1 MMEWWNNDTN
11 KTNPN
16 FLAQYSNIPVVQHSS
31 SQPTLPI
38 FQYSKKVFMFKRVRY
53 LFVKELIQVLRDK
66 RLRITLI
73 FPPIFQL
80 IVFGYAANLDVKNI
94 NTAVRDLDQ
103 TVESRELINRFGSS
117 KYFNIISYPQT
128 PKEIEALIKK
138 GDIILSIEI
147 PSDFSRKLKKGDTA
161 TVQIILDGTES
172 NTAMI
177 SLGYLGRILSE
188 YSTMIMIKRLNRQG
202 MVGFEE
208 AGVELEHRI
217 WFNPNAESRL
227 FYVPGVIASIAFLL
241 PIILTAQAIVRERE
255 IGTLEQIM
263 VTPIRSW
270 ELMLGKTL
278 PFAMIGLADAIMIAL
293 IGVFWFE
300 VPLRG
305 NPFIL
310 LLGSVF
316 FLMSSVGI
324 GLFISTI
331 SSTQQQAQISTFF
344 FMMPAFIL
352 SGFAFPLENM
362 PEWLQYITYANP
374 LRYFLIIIRGVFLK
388 GNGLDILWPQM
399 LALVILGGLTIF
411 LSSMR
416 FQKRLK

>member
-1 MMEWWNNDTN
+1 
-11 KTNPN
+11 
-16 FLAQYSNIPVVQHSS
+16 
-31 SQPTLPI
+31 
-38 FQYSKKVFMFKRVRY
+38 MFARVRY

-66 RLRITLI
+66 RLRVTLI

-80 IVFGYAANLDVKNI
+80 IIFGYAANLDVKYI
-94 NTAVRDLDQ
+94 RTAVRDLDQ
-103 TVESRELINRFGSS
+103 SVDSRDLIARFGSS
-117 KYFNIISYPQT
+117 KYFDIVSFTQT
-128 PKEIEALIKK
+128 PKDIEELIKK
-138 GDIILSIEI
+138 GDITISIEI

-177 SLGYLGRILSE
+177 ALGYINRILSD
-188 YSTMIMIKRLNRQG
+188 YSTMVLVKRLNRAG
-202 MVGFEE
+202 MIGFKE
-208 AGVELEHRI
+208 AGVEVEHRT
-217 WFNPNAESRL
+217 WFNPNFESRL
-227 FYVPGVIASIAFLL
+227 FFIPGVIANIAFLI
-241 PIILTAQAIVRERE
+241 PIILTAMAVVRERE

-270 ELMLGKTL
+270 ELVVGKTL
-278 PFAMIGLADAIMIAL
+278 PFALLGLLDVIMIAL

-310 LLGSVF
+310 FLGNVL

-344 FMMPAFIL
+344 FTMPAFIL
-352 SGFAFPLENM
+352 SGFVFPLENL
-362 PEWLQYITYANP
+362 PTWIQYLTYANP
-374 LRYFLIIIRGVFLK
+374 LRYFLVIIRGVFLK

-399 LALVILGGLTIF
+399 LALAVLGGLMIL
-411 LSSMR
+411 LSSLR

>member
-1 MMEWWNNDTN
+1 
-11 KTNPN
+11 
-16 FLAQYSNIPVVQHSS
+16 
-31 SQPTLPI
+31 
-38 FQYSKKVFMFKRVRY
+38 MFKRVRY

-80 IVFGYAANLDVKNI
+80 IVFGYAANLDVKHI

-103 TVESRELINRFGSS
+103 SVESRELITRFGSS
-117 KYFNIISYPQT
+117 KYFDIISYPQT

-138 GDIILSIEI
+138 GDVILSIEI
-147 PSDFSRKLKKGDTA
+147 PSDFSKKLKKGNTA
-161 TVQIILDGTES
+161 IVQIILDGTES

-177 SLGYLGRILSE
+177 ALGYVGRILSE
-188 YSTMIMIKRLNRQG
+188 YSTTIMIKRLNRQG

-208 AGVELEHRI
+208 AGVELEQRI

-227 FYVPGVIASIAFLL
+227 FYVPGVIASIAFLI

-305 NPFIL
+305 NPLIL
-310 LLGSVF
+310 LLGNVL

-362 PEWLQYITYANP
+362 PEWLQTITYANP

-388 GNGLDILWPQM
+388 GNGLDILWSEM
-399 LALVILGGLTIF
+399 LALAILGGFMIL
-411 LSSMR
+411 LSSLR

>member
-1 MMEWWNNDTN
+1 
-11 KTNPN
+11 
-16 FLAQYSNIPVVQHSS
+16 
-31 SQPTLPI
+31 
-38 FQYSKKVFMFKRVRY
+38 MFKRVWF
-53 LFVKELIQVLRDK
+53 LFYKELIQVLRDK

-80 IVFGYAANLDVKNI
+80 IVFGYAANLDVKHI

-103 TVESRELINRFGSS
+103 SVESRELIARFGSS
-117 KYFNIISYPQT
+117 KYFDILSYPQT
-128 PKEIEALIKK
+128 PKEIEALIQK
-138 GDIILSIEI
+138 GEVVLSIEI
-147 PSDFSRKLKKGDTA
+147 PSDFSRKLKKGSTA
-161 TVQIILDGTES
+161 SVQVILDGTES

-177 SLGYLGRILSE
+177 ALGYLSQILSE
-188 YSTMIMIKRLNRQG
+188 FSTAIMIKRLNREG

-255 IGTLEQIM
+255 MGTLEQIM

-278 PFAMIGLADAIMIAL
+278 PFAMIGLLDAIMIAL
-293 IGVFWFE
+293 IGIFWFE

-310 LLGSVF
+310 LLGSIL

-362 PEWLQYITYANP
+362 PEWLQTITYANP

-388 GNGLDILWPQM
+388 GNGLDILWLEM
-399 LALVILGGLTIF
+399 LALAGLGGFTIL
-411 LSSMR
+411 LSSLR

>member
-1 MMEWWNNDTN
+1 
-11 KTNPN
+11 
-16 FLAQYSNIPVVQHSS
+16 
-31 SQPTLPI
+31 
-38 FQYSKKVFMFKRVRY
+38 MFNRVRY

-66 RLRITLI
+66 RLRIILI

-80 IVFGYAANLDVKNI
+80 IIFGYAANLDVKYI
-94 NTAVRDLDQ
+94 RTAVRDLDQ
-103 TVESRELINRFGSS
+103 SVDSRDLISRFGSS
-117 KYFNIISYPQT
+117 KYFDIVSFTQT
-128 PKEIEALIKK
+128 PKDIEDLIKK
-138 GDIILSIEI
+138 GDITLSIEI
-147 PSDFSRKLKKGDTA
+147 PSDFSRKLKKGDIA

-177 SLGYLGRILSE
+177 ALGYVGRILSE
-188 YSTMIMIKRLNRQG
+188 YSTTVMVKRLNREG
-202 MVGFEE
+202 VVSFEE
-208 AGVELEHRI
+208 AGVEVEHRT
-217 WFNPNAESRL
+217 WFNPNFESRL

-270 ELMLGKTL
+270 ELMVGKTL
-278 PFAMIGLADAIMIAL
+278 PFAMMGLLDVIMIAL

-300 VPLRG
+300 VPLQG
-305 NPFIL
+305 NPLVL
-310 LLGSVF
+310 LLGTVL
-316 FLMSSVGI
+316 FLMSSVGV

-344 FMMPAFIL
+344 FAMPAFIL

-362 PEWLQYITYANP
+362 PEWLQYITYINP
-374 LRYFLIIIRGVFLK
+374 LRYFLVIIRGVFLK
-388 GNGLDILWPQM
+388 GIRLDILWPQI
-399 LALVILGGLTIF
+399 LALAVLGGLMIL
-411 LSSMR
+411 LSSLR